1 MFHRIDTVLIPFSNC
16 GTRGWE
22 ISKYHLA
29 FNQNSWHWQKW
40 KKLRYYLLKKFQ
52 PIIIWSVIVYTYFD
66 QSKQS
71 SSPDRT
77 TKISDVLLWIFLIEI
92 KIIKTRF
99 GDTKSR
105 IRPNQTLSI
114 KLKTLHVI
122 IVKKFLVEA
131 AFRIKIMY
139 QLFMK
144 ALWFL
149 ELFALKGNLVANIK
163 NVQKD

>member
-1 MFHRIDTVLIPFSNC
+1 MTQFWSLFLTVGQEVGRYLNIILRSIRTLDIDKNEKNWDIIYWKNFSQSLYDPSLFILTLTNQSRVHLQIEQQKSVMCFC
-16 GTRGWE
+16 GFFW
-22 ISKYHLA
+22 SK
-29 FNQNSWHWQKW
+29 S
-40 KKLRYYLLKKFQ
+40 
-52 PIIIWSVIVYTYFD
+52 
-66 QSKQS
+66 
-71 SSPDRT
+71 
-77 TKISDVLLWIFLIEI
+77 
-92 KIIKTRF
+92 RF

-105 IRPNQTLSI
+105 IKPNQTLSI

>member
-1 MFHRIDTVLIPFSNC
+1 MGEEVGRYLNIILRSIRTL
-16 GTRGWE
+16 T
-22 ISKYHLA
+22 KM
-29 FNQNSWHWQKW
+29 
-40 KKLRYYLLKKFQ
+40 KKTEKL
-52 PIIIWSVIVYTYFD
+52 
-66 QSKQS
+66 SKQS

-144 ALWFL
+144 AL
-149 ELFALKGNLVANIK
+149 
-163 NVQKD
+163 